1 MGAAGWE
8 SRAGWQK
15 KWPKA
20 LGVSKH
26 LGQAWPRWTF
36 VLEWSGSRLQH
47 EAPKTTGSTRGG
59 AGEMLSL
66 GPRSCGTPGT
76 HTETPRLPLD
86 TPRQGGAAQSRQHRG
101 GLTRCEADGGIFGMG
116 TLGDRDAL
124 CPASTGMDR
133 GRWRGDR
140 LGQGS
145 SGTGILRDKGCVGQD
160 PLGGGFLGTRMLGA
174 GDRGGGRSEQLRP
187 LRSAVPRGGP
197 SGRVTWLTWP
207 R

>member
-1 MGAAGWE
+1 MG
-8 SRAGWQK
+8 
-15 KWPKA
+15 
-20 LGVSKH
+20 H
-26 LGQAWPRWTF
+26 AWPRWTF

-47 EAPKTTGSTRGG
+47 EAPEPAGSTRGG

-76 HTETPRLPLD
+76 HTDIPRLPLD

-124 CPASTGMDR
+124 YPASTGMDR

-140 LGQGS
+140 LGQES
-145 SGTGILRDKGCVGQD
+145 SGTGILWDKGCVGQD
-160 PLGGGFLGTRMLGA
+160 PLGGGSLGTRMLGA
-174 GDRGGGRSEQLRP
+174 GDRGGGAVGAASPSALCCPSRRPVGPRHVAYLAQVRRGRARRRP
-187 LRSAVPRGGP
+187 LARR
-197 SGRVTWLTWP
+197 
-207 R
+207 